1 MSQDNLSSD
10 ERWLAA
16 LAHAGILIP
25 TLGFAAPLIVWV
37 TQREKSAFLRFQ
49 ALQALTYQL
58 LLAVVWVVLGA
69 LSGFFIGA
77 LGLVSAGIALAA
89 QTETPFILVSGGQF
103 LVIGVLFCLLGLAVL
118 LGVIA
123 AVACLS
129 GSNFLY
135 PLLGSRLQKFLSRPS
150 ASEEVSHA

>member
-1 MSQDNLSSD
+1 MSQNNLSSD

-25 TLGFAAPLIVWV
+25 TLGFAVPLIVWI

-58 LLAVVWVVLGA
+58 LLAAVWVVLGA

-77 LGLVSAGIALAA
+77 LALISAGIALAA
-89 QTETPFILVSGGQF
+89 QTETPFILVSGSQF
-103 LVIGVLFCLLGLAVL
+103 LVVGVLLCLLG
-118 LGVIA
+118 
-123 AVACLS
+123 
-129 GSNFLY
+129 
-135 PLLGSRLQKFLSRPS
+135 
-150 ASEEVSHA
+150 